1 MEMLVNVINK
11 KKNPRIE
18 AYARDRLDLV
28 VGRFADRISRVD
40 VRVID
45 ENAGKGGED
54 KVCTIDI
61 KLVPR
66 GQVHVRAKNGNMYA
80 AIVKAI
86 HRAETVIAKSVD
98 RNNRGHEIRHRSGG
112 IRNLPFDLEPAMDG
126 QGEPLFDDAEQIG

>member
-1 MEMLVNVINK
+1 MEMLVNVVNK

-18 AYARDRLDLV
+18 DYARDRIDLV

-40 VRVID
+40 LHVLD

-66 GQVHVRAKNGNMYA
+66 GQVHVRAKNGNVYA

-86 HRAETVIAKSVD
+86 HRAETVIAKAVD
-98 RNNRGHEIRHRSGG
+98 RNNRGHEIRHRNGG
-112 IRNLPFDLEPAMDG
+112 IRNLPLDLEPAMDG
-126 QGEPLFDDAEQIG
+126 QVEPLLGDAELLG